1 MLGVL
6 HNGFVSIVWRVPWLG
21 VSSEDR
27 ILPAR
32 RVTPRR
38 SIRRSDAHRAPRK
51 KVNGARVAFLRL
63 RVKDGTDDAVVGE
76 TNRFRFPSDSFI
88 LSLTEKRSTTTTDD
102 ATKTTTK
109 RRWRNISHRFLGR
122 KRTGSTARFT
132 LKLARV
138 DTGTDARVYTTSRRR
153 RKPFC

>member
-1 MLGVL
+1 MCRGSGFPLRIEFFQLGASHL
-6 HNGFVSIVWRVPWLG
+6 D
-21 VSSEDR
+21 DR
-27 ILPAR
+27 SDEATR
-32 RVTPRR
+32 TAHRERR
-38 SIRRSDAHRAPRK
+38 ST
-51 KVNGARVAFLRL
+51 GRVCAFLRL

-88 LSLTEKRSTTTTDD
+88 LSLTEKRSTKTTKTTTDD

-109 RRWRNISHRFLGR
+109 RRWRNTSHRFLGR